1 MKLIVQTGV
10 PNWVPEKD
18 YVSRL
23 TSILIKYLKR
33 DFEIIMK
40 VTVAME
46 FKKKK

>member
-23 TSILIKYLKR
+23 PSILIKYLKC

-40 VTVAME
+40 VTVTME